1 MRAAGVREFGARI
14 EPLDLPAPRQPRADE
29 VLVAVQ
35 AAGVGNWDEF
45 VRTGSWDAGV
55 QPPLALGVEAA
66 GLVTAIGDQVKNF
79 GVGMLVAAHSMPLR
93 EQGSW
98 AESFLVPAADV
109 APVPT
114 GVSAAAAA
122 AAVVPVLTA
131 DQAIVDG
138 LHLQSGQTVLVH
150 GAGGVT
156 GGILVQHAVSCG
168 ARVIATAGPGSAD
181 RVRAMGATTVVDYHQ
196 PGWPEQVREQTGGVD
211 AAVNAARDGGA
222 DAAATVRDGGRL
234 ATITGDPP
242 QPGRGIEVTAVQVV
256 PNGPRLTHL
265 LMLLAVGMLTVEV
278 AARSPLEEAA
288 TALDQTRHGMHGAA
302 IVLCP

>member
-1 MRAAGVREFGARI
+1 M
-14 EPLDLPAPRQPRADE
+14 ADE

-66 GLVTAIGDQVKNF
+66 GVVTAVGDKVSGI
-79 GVGMLVAAHSMPLR
+79 GVGTLVAVHSMPLR
-93 EQGSW
+93 QQGSW
-98 AESFLVPAADV
+98 AESFLAPAADV
-109 APVPT
+109 AAVPP
-114 GVSAAAAA
+114 GVSAEAAAA
-122 AAVVPVLTA
+122 AAVPALTA
-131 DQAIVDG
+131 DQALVEG
-138 LHLQSGQTVLVH
+138 LHLQAGQTVLVH

-156 GGILVQHAVSCG
+156 GGMLVQHAVSCG
-168 ARVIATAGPGSAD
+168 ARVIATAGPDSAD

-196 PGWPEQVREQTGGVD
+196 PGWPERVRAETGGVD
-211 AAVNAARDGGA
+211 AAVNAARDGAA

-242 QPGRGIEVTAVQVV
+242 HIGRGIEVTAVQVV
-256 PNGPRLTHL
+256 PNGPRLSHL
-265 LMLLAVGMLTVEV
+265 LKLLAAGMLTIEV
-278 AARSPLEEAA
+278 AERSPLEEAA
-288 TALDQTRHGMHGAA
+288 AALDRARHGMHGAA

>member
-1 MRAAGVREFGARI
+1 MRAAGVRQFGAVI
-14 EPLDLPAPRQPRADE
+14 EPLDLPAPRRPLADE

-45 VRTGSWDAGV
+45 VRTGSWDTGI

-66 GLVTAIGDQVKNF
+66 GVVTAVGDGVKDI
-79 GVGMLVAAHSMPLR
+79 GVGTLVATHSMPLR

-109 APVPT
+109 APVPP

-122 AAVVPVLTA
+122 AAAVPALTA

-138 LHLQSGQTVLVH
+138 LHLQAGQTVLVH

-156 GGILVQHAVSCG
+156 GGMLVQHAVSCG
-168 ARVIATAGPGSAD
+168 ARVIATAGPDSAD

-196 PGWPEQVREQTGGVD
+196 PGWPERIRAQTGGVD
-211 AAVNAARDGGA
+211 AAVNAARDGAA

-242 QPGRGIEVTAVQVV
+242 QPGRGIVVTAVQVV
-256 PNGPRLTHL
+256 PNGPRLCHL
-265 LMLLAVGMLTVEV
+265 LKLVATGMLTIEV

-288 TALDQTRHGMHGAA
+288 AALDRTRHGMHGAV